1 MVAFKEIQNFA
12 KGIDM
17 FEGKCNS
24 SAEARLKLRCL
35 LNLLM
40 ENLRRQLDLRAW
52 TSRKRSK
59 LKTKNLRGVC
69 TCECGVYIYIY
80 TQL

>member
-1 MVAFKEIQNFA
+1 
-12 KGIDM
+12 M
-17 FEGKCNS
+17 FEGKYNS
-24 SAEARLKLRCL
+24 SAGVRLRLRFL

-59 LKTKNLRGVC
+59 LKTKNPSDVC
-69 TCECGVYIYIY
+69 VHVSAIYIYIHTY
-80 TQL
+80 PTLNNFCIH